1 MATSPVTE
9 FGVKDIRA
17 LHEALCPVSARYKF
31 FGLQIGV
38 DINEIKK
45 IEANYKDSSEIL
57 LEILCSRLYQEP
69 ALTCADICK
78 ALRSQTVSMCQLA
91 NSFQSCF
98 ECQGGQHKV
107 KNETERE
114 SSEKKKAET
123 ISESAIHFRMSE
135 KESKD
140 ESKSQYAV
148 VEIQIH
154 KNDEPKSKRA
164 KKKACKKE
172 NYQCTSE
179 HPVSKSVIQLRMS
192 KKESERSKRIESDD
206 ELNSD
211 ESEKSGKAEKSA
223 EVERQMHERDEPKS
237 KRAKKTAHMRERA
250 VKKQCPSEQLE
261 PDEYKEY
268 YERKQMKGK
277 QKQKVQFSEID
288 ASPQSGAES
297 DQKRNKSVKESE
309 KIVHKIMS
317 TNSENESSDA
327 CKEKETL
334 SEITEKVRESAAYS
348 KTKYQPQSAKIREVK
363 NEARKKGKILVKEE
377 STKTQHSVLHRKT
390 AVAVESDEDTCEQPS
405 HKSKKKF
412 ETEERESE
420 STSDESETEN
430 PKHREKVKSKSPT
443 DTEKM
448 YDEEIEKVVAK
459 DEKKMPQKF
468 KVATAMSSP
477 HSNRLVEEEQCKQKK
492 AKRSVDMKDQE
503 RESELQA
510 KANRAKLQKPYIQ
523 LKERERVNKT
533 NSGIKAKRLV
543 AHSSEQ
549 ALDESQTDP
558 ENEESDSGNDSS
570 EDGEDS
576 DRRSSDEEEKT
587 ETDEEF
593 STAPREEEVK
603 KKKKKEK
610 SVYHKKEK
618 AKKEGFEE
626 ERKLIEKEKRV
637 SEAVVEQSK
646 YDLQQGGRLL
656 DETHTRKV
664 KRERESEAASL
675 KYDSSGHDEQ
685 SDPGHGSRDQEE
697 HDNQQKRRKKKMQTS
712 ISPTAIGS
720 SSPST
725 SQDDEKK
732 QPVSKKQGNRKKHVR
747 KMKEKSGYGRH
758 STVQKKKE
766 VKNRKQGTL
775 TSSSETESSLSEY
788 VMLTKTEKKKLRTI
802 FKCSFGK
809 LCCAGFDPVATA
821 TLLQE
826 KGLISKVLMEEMI
839 MSPES
844 QQAKII
850 GLVKALDRRIK
861 SRPDKLFVCIDIFLK
876 SDALHKTGKDM
887 LNSAG

>member
-1 MATSPVTE
+1 
-9 FGVKDIRA
+9 
-17 LHEALCPVSARYKF
+17 
-31 FGLQIGV
+31 
-38 DINEIKK
+38 
-45 IEANYKDSSEIL
+45 
-57 LEILCSRLYQEP
+57 
-69 ALTCADICK
+69 
-78 ALRSQTVSMCQLA
+78 MCQLA

-123 ISESAIHFRMSE
+123 ISESAIPLRMSE

-172 NYQCTSE
+172 KSQCTSE

-192 KKESERSKRIESDD
+192 KKESERSKRIESDN
-206 ELNSD
+206 ESNSD
-211 ESEKSGKAEKSA
+211 ESEESGKAEKSA

-297 DQKRNKSVKESE
+297 DQKRNKSVKDSE

-334 SEITEKVRESAAYS
+334 SEITGKVRESAAYS
-348 KTKYQPQSAKIREVK
+348 EAKYQPQSAKIREVK
-363 NEARKKGKILVKEE
+363 NEAKKKGKILVKEE

-390 AVAVESDEDTCEQPS
+390 AVAVESDEDTSEQPS

-412 ETEERESE
+412 EAEERESE
-420 STSDESETEN
+420 STSDESETES

-468 KVATAMSSP
+468 KVATAMSSS

-510 KANRAKLQKPYIQ
+510 KAKRKAQKPYSQ

-549 ALDESQTDP
+549 ALDESQTDS
-558 ENEESDSGNDSS
+558 ENEESDSGSDSS

-576 DRRSSDEEEKT
+576 DRKSSDEEEKT

-593 STAPREEEVK
+593 SNAHREEVK

-618 AKKEGFEE
+618 AKKEGFEK
-626 ERKLIEKEKRV
+626 ERKLIEKRV
-637 SEAVVEQSK
+637 SEAVGEQSK
-646 YDLQQGGRLL
+646 YDLQQGGRL
-656 DETHTRKV
+656 
-664 KRERESEAASL
+664 
-675 KYDSSGHDEQ
+675 
-685 SDPGHGSRDQEE
+685 
-697 HDNQQKRRKKKMQTS
+697 
-712 ISPTAIGS
+712 
-720 SSPST
+720 
-725 SQDDEKK
+725 
-732 QPVSKKQGNRKKHVR
+732 
-747 KMKEKSGYGRH
+747 
-758 STVQKKKE
+758 
-766 VKNRKQGTL
+766 
-775 TSSSETESSLSEY
+775 
-788 VMLTKTEKKKLRTI
+788 
-802 FKCSFGK
+802 
-809 LCCAGFDPVATA
+809 FD
-821 TLLQE
+821 
-826 KGLISKVLMEEMI
+826 
-839 MSPES
+839 
-844 QQAKII
+844 
-850 GLVKALDRRIK
+850 
-861 SRPDKLFVCIDIFLK
+861 
-876 SDALHKTGKDM
+876 
-887 LNSAG
+887 